1 MRQRERKR
9 KGGREREGWL
19 EVVRPVTLILIY
31 EWAVFILL
39 IGVKDDTTLN
49 TYDSFLFHFWHSQ
62 SKKHVP
68 RDPFS
73 FLCLSVCPRLLLSDC
88 VCAPASVSHIISVL
102 KQASF
107 HLFTSF
113 SPSPLS
119 YCQARTCRLISISF
133 FPVSLSLSFSL
144 THSFTLCLFYITHWV
159 VFFSLSLFFGHFF
172 PALSYPLLQLCLFL
186 TNRTPALSHSAFS
199 LLKVT
204 WRFKTD
210 FSDPF
215 QVRAA

>member
-1 MRQRERKR
+1 M
-9 KGGREREGWL
+9 
-19 EVVRPVTLILIY
+19 T
-31 EWAVFILL
+31 
-39 IGVKDDTTLN
+39 
-49 TYDSFLFHFWHSQ
+49 LFHFWHSQ

-133 FPVSLSLSFSL
+133 FPVSLSLSVFL
-144 THSFTLCLFYITHWV
+144 THSLFHSLSFLYYTLGC
-159 VFFSLSLFFGHFF
+159 VFFSLSFFRSFLSSSFVPSPSALLIPYESDSGSISLSFLF
-172 PALSYPLLQLCLFL
+172 
-186 TNRTPALSHSAFS
+186 T
-199 LLKVT
+199 
-204 WRFKTD
+204 
-210 FSDPF
+210 
-215 QVRAA
+215 

>member
-1 MRQRERKR
+1 M
-9 KGGREREGWL
+9 
-19 EVVRPVTLILIY
+19 
-31 EWAVFILL
+31 FILL
-39 IGVKDDTTLN
+39 IGLKDDTTLN

-133 FPVSLSLSFSL
+133 FPVSFSGFL
-144 THSFTLCLFYITHWV
+144 THSLTLSLF
-159 VFFSLSLFFGHFF
+159 VFSILHTGLCFFLSLFFSVISFQLF
-172 PALSYPLLQLCLFL
+172 RTLSFSFAYSLRIGLRLYLTQL
-186 TNRTPALSHSAFS
+186 S
-199 LLKVT
+199 LYLK
-204 WRFKTD
+204 
-210 FSDPF
+210 
-215 QVRAA
+215 

>member
-107 HLFTSF
+107 HLFTSLVHLRF
-113 SPSPLS
+113 LIVKPVRVDLS
-119 YCQARTCRLISISF
+119 QFHSF
-133 FPVSLSLSFSL
+133 LSLSLCLSHSL
-144 THSFTLCLFYITHWV
+144 TLSLFVFSILHTGLC
-159 VFFSLSLFFGHFF
+159 FFLSLFFSVISFQLF
-172 PALSYPLLQLCLFL
+172 RTLSFSFAYSLRIGLRLYLTQL
-186 TNRTPALSHSAFS
+186 S
-199 LLKVT
+199 LYLK
-204 WRFKTD
+204 
-210 FSDPF
+210 
-215 QVRAA
+215 